1 MVTTTDLRC
10 LRVLD
15 GIHPDATRTVVKI
28 FLGQPYQPSESK
40 SYRCPVRIE
49 GLDYFHAF
57 PDIGGWDALQSVE
70 LAISFANSILLD
82 YTARGGRL
90 YYPDTEEAYTPPD
103 TMDKRLKNESGKT
116 QDKGA

>member
-28 FLGQPYQPSESK
+28 FLGQPYQPSESN

-49 GLDYFHAF
+49 GLDYFQAF
-57 PDIGGWDALQSVE
+57 PDIGGRDALQSVE
-70 LAISFANSILLD
+70 LAISFADSMLDD
-82 YTARGGRL
+82 YTTRGGKL
-90 YYPDTEEAYTPPD
+90 FYPDS
-103 TMDKRLKNESGKT
+103 KESYRPRSIG
-116 QDKGA
+116 GGPL